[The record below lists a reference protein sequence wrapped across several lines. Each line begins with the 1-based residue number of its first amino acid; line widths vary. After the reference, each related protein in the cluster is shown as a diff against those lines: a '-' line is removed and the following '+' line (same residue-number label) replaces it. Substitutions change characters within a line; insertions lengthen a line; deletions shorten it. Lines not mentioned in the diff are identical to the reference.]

1 MLNANDTAVDVG
13 AEKGGKGAKGGPKG
27 AGGAKGGKKGGGPSD
42 IEKILRMA
50 MVRNYTPTIVFS
62 FSKKECEEN
71 AKYISKLDF
80 SNDDE
85 KKMIA
90 QIFSNA
96 IDSLSDDDKK
106 LPQVR
111 RRWDVNCV

>member
-1 MLNANDTAVDVG
+1 
-13 AEKGGKGAKGGPKG
+13 
-27 AGGAKGGKKGGGPSD
+27 
-42 IEKILRMA
+42 MA

-71 AKYISKLDF
+71 AKNISKLDF

-106 LPQVR
+106 LPQVSKYPEFAI
-111 RRWDVNCV
+111 V